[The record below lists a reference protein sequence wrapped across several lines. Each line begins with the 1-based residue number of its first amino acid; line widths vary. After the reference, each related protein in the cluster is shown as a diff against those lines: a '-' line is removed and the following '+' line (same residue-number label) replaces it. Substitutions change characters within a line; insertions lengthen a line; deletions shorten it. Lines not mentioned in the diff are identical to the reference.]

1 MIDLSFRTFL
11 LSNNKMRLILNESE
25 RKSPLI
31 AVAEQYTAACKAFKD
46 LAKLSQYSKKQIK

>member
-1 MIDLSFRTFL
+1 MIETVTTTVKL
-11 LSNNKMRLILNESE
+11 RLILNESE

-46 LAKLSQYSKKQIK
+46 LAKLSQYSKRQIK